1 MAAADSA
8 QRVLAGEVRPGFQSP
23 AELFGAA
30 FAESIVDAQ
39 IRDVQ
44 LVNRAPLGNWILSA
58 ISLADFRETSACS
71 A

>member
-44 LVNRAPLGNWILSA
+44 LVNRAP
-58 ISLADFRETSACS
+58 
-71 A
+71 